1 VVTTTAW
8 SAQVGKSS
16 GCPKAAVAFPEVDRP
31 AWFDLDA
38 GRSKILLSQTKL
50 LDRFDKGLA

>member
-1 VVTTTAW
+1 M
-8 SAQVGKSS
+8 VGPGRKIERL
-16 GCPKAAVAFPEVDRP
+16 PKAAVAFPEVDRP